1 MDNSINQEARQTAI
15 KLTRID
21 DKRRIAGAMIL
32 IYGLII
38 LVLGLSDLNTLGKSV
53 GQNLFIVQLQ
63 IKTLLITVSG
73 TFIGLGLASIIKT
86 NKYIQVLQ
94 ELNDRIR
101 KLEEK
106 SN

>member
-21 DKRRIAGAMIL
+21 DKRRIGGVIIL
-32 IYGLII
+32 LFGLII
-38 LVLGLSDLNTLGKSV
+38 LVTALPDLNVLGKSV
-53 GQNLFIVQLQ
+53 TQNLFFVQLQ
-63 IKTLLITVSG
+63 IKISLIIIGG
-73 TFIGLGLASIIKT
+73 TFIGLGLGNIIKT
-86 NKYIQVLQ
+86 NKYVQVLHD
-94 ELNDRIR
+94 LNERIR